1 MTIKKQV
8 ILQALRDCR
17 DIYGHDDD
25 VMINRD
31 WDGYT
36 ILSIEGTKEKTD
48 WITNIK
54 FLLKSDSCH
63 RGFKVN
69 AYRSLA
75 KLVCE
80 YEALDPKRTLVL
92 AGHSLGGATATIIA
106 DLILPHNDNIALVT
120 AGSPRP
126 GGRALRKRLENVEH
140 HRFVHGSDV
149 VPLTPPWLFG
159 YVHTHP
165 KIHLD
170 DTFTTRFDGVI
181 DHNIKDYVNQAA
193 IMLFPKTYVD
203 PSKLRKNEYPSHT
216 NPSDRV
222 IGLASS
228 GLLFP
233 EIEK

>member
-17 DIYGHDDD
+17 DVYGHDDD

-48 WITNIK
+48 WFTNIK

-92 AGHSLGGATATIIA
+92 AGHSLGGATATLIA
-106 DLILPHNDNIALVT
+106 DLLWESGNKNIALVT

-126 GGRALRKRLENVEH
+126 GGRRLKRRIKDLEH
-140 HRFVHGSDV
+140 YRFVHGNDI
-149 VPLTPPWLFG
+149 VPTTPPWLAG

-165 KIHLD
+165 VIKLED
-170 DTFTTRFDGVI
+170 ANDTRFDGVA
-181 DHNIKDYVNQAA
+181 DHNMGDYYDAA
-193 IMLFPKTYVD
+193 VKHYE
-203 PSKLRKNEYPSHT
+203 NHE
-216 NPSDRV
+216 
-222 IGLASS
+222 
-228 GLLFP
+228 
-233 EIEK
+233 